1 MSNEALIMIIATLV
15 SAHYVS
21 LVWEIR
27 KVRSEIALL
36 KDQVNAAA
44 LAASNAALAA
54 ATAATLAAQFSRAG
68 GG

>member
-1 MSNEALIMIIATLV
+1 MSNESLVAIIVGLI

-44 LAASNAALAA
+44 LAAAQ
-54 ATAATLAAQFSRAG
+54 AATLAATIASREKM
-68 GG
+68 